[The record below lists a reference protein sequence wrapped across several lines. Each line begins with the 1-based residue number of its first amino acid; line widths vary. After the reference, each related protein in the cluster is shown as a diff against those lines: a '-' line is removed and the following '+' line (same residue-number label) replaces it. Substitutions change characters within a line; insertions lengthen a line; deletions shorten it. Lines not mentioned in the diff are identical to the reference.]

1 MTAERTVWHTAES
14 AAEHAKVSAWTIRQA
29 VKDGEL
35 EAFALR
41 TGRGYRLKE
50 SAVDAW
56 MESQPYEPGRS
67 A

>member
-14 AAEHAKVSAWTIRQA
+14 AAEHVKVSTWTIRQA
-29 VKDGEL
+29 VKDGHL
-35 EAFALR
+35 AAHALR

-50 SAVDAW
+50 SDVDAW
-56 MESQPYEPGRS
+56 MESTPYEPGRS